1 MIENL
6 LNNSIN
12 KVTSDLFLTKD
23 QIIAAAKSRAQEEA
37 IKELPSPEQFKNNL
51 ESIILNG
58 DQEDRVLLENKFN
71 QAVRVIDT
79 AIDKLSL
86 KESQLFTLEN
96 KLEGSRQQ
104 LELIGNIRNIGF
116 NLSSVLEGIIPLID
130 GALAASSGPVASGT
144 IISNL
149 TLFKKDFKDI
159 IKKTQGSLS
168 SIDGIVV
175 FFNEEINNLSNPL
188 NQGIDALGIGIQQL
202 KDLREKFLV
211 NFENFLEQT
220 LTEDDLDNL
229 GLDRSNIS
237 GYFDRQPSEGGN
249 EEENLTSTL
258 LTNTYGTGEGNENS
272 TSLVYKGFKD

>member
-116 NLSSVLEGIIPLID
+116 DLSSVLEGIIPLID
-130 GALAASSGPVASGT
+130 GALASSSGPVASGT

-237 GYFDRQPSEGGN
+237 GYFDRQPSGGGN
-249 EEENLTSTL
+249 EEEDLTSTL

>member
-6 LNNSIN
+6 LNNAIN

-23 QIIAAAKSRAQEEA
+23 QIISAAKNRAQEEA
-37 IKELPSPEQFKNNL
+37 IKELPSPEQFKSNL
-51 ESIILNG
+51 ESTILNG

-79 AIDKLSL
+79 GIDKLSL
-86 KESQLFTLEN
+86 KESQLFALKN

-104 LELIGNIRNIGF
+104 LDLIGNIRNIGF
-116 NLSSVLEGIIPLID
+116 DLSSVLEGIIPLID
-130 GALAASSGPVASGT
+130 GALATSSGPVASGT

-159 IKKTQGSLS
+159 IKKIQGQLG
-168 SIDGIVV
+168 SIDGTVV
-175 FFNEEINNLSNPL
+175 FFNEEINKLSNPL
-188 NQGIDALGIGIQQL
+188 NQGIDALETGTQQL

-220 LTEDDLDNL
+220 LTEDDLDDL

-237 GYFDRQPSEGGN
+237 GYFERQPSGGN
-249 EEENLTSTL
+249 GEKEDPTSTML
-258 LTNTYGTGEGNENS
+258 ANTYGTGEGNEGS
-272 TSLVYKGFKD
+272 TSLVYKGFKR

>member
-6 LNNSIN
+6 LNNAIN

-23 QIIAAAKSRAQEEA
+23 QIISAAKNRAQEEA

-51 ESIILNG
+51 ESTILNG

-79 AIDKLSL
+79 GIDKLSL
-86 KESQLFTLEN
+86 KESQLFTLKN
-96 KLEGSRQQ
+96 KLEGSKQQ

-116 NLSSVLEGIIPLID
+116 DLSSVLEGIIPIID
-130 GALAASSGPVASGT
+130 GALATSSGPVASGT
-144 IISNL
+144 LISNL

-159 IKKTQGSLS
+159 IKKIQGQLG
-168 SIDGIVV
+168 SIDGTVV
-175 FFNEEINNLSNPL
+175 FFNEEINKLSNPL
-188 NQGIDALGIGIQQL
+188 NQGIDALETGTQQL

-237 GYFDRQPSEGGN
+237 GYFERQPSGGDA
-249 EEENLTSTL
+249 EKEDPTSTVL
-258 LTNTYGTGEGNENS
+258 ANTYGTGEGNEGS
-272 TSLVYKGFKD
+272 TSLAYKGFKN

>member
-116 NLSSVLEGIIPLID
+116 DLSSVLEGIIPLID

-237 GYFDRQPSEGGN
+237 GYFERQPSGGGN
-249 EEENLTSTL
+249 KEEDPTSTL

>member
-1 MIENL
+1 MP
-6 LNNSIN
+6 
-12 KVTSDLFLTKD
+12 KF
-23 QIIAAAKSRAQEEA
+23 IIY
-37 IKELPSPEQFKNNL
+37 QF
-51 ESIILNG
+51 
-58 DQEDRVLLENKFN
+58 
-71 QAVRVIDT
+71 
-79 AIDKLSL
+79 L

-116 NLSSVLEGIIPLID
+116 NLLDVIDPLIPLIE
-130 GALAASSGPVASGT
+130 GALASSSGPVASGT

-188 NQGIDALGIGIQQL
+188 NQGIDALEIGIQQL

-237 GYFDRQPSEGGN
+237 GYYERQPSGGDG
-249 EEENLTSTL
+249 EKEDPTSTVL
-258 LTNTYGTGEGNENS
+258 ANTYGTGEGNEDS
-272 TSLVYKGFKD
+272 TSLVYKGFKR

>member
-71 QAVRVIDT
+71 QSVRVIDT

-116 NLSSVLEGIIPLID
+116 NLLEVINPLIPLID
-130 GALAASSGPVASGT
+130 GALASSSGPVASGT

-149 TLFKKDFKDI
+149 TLFKKDFKDT

-249 EEENLTSTL
+249 EEEDLTSTL

>member
-23 QIIAAAKSRAQEEA
+23 QIISAAKSRAQEEA

-58 DQEDRVLLENKFN
+58 DQEDRILLENKFN

-86 KESQLFTLEN
+86 KESQLFTLKN

-116 NLSSVLEGIIPLID
+116 NILTVLEPLIPIID
-130 GALAASSGPVASGT
+130 GALATSSGPVASGT
-144 IISNL
+144 LISNL

-159 IKKTQGSLS
+159 IKKTRGTLN

-175 FFNEEINNLSNPL
+175 FFNKEINDLLNPL

-229 GLDRSNIS
+229 GLDRNNIS
-237 GYFDRQPSEGGN
+237 GYFERQPGGGDN
-249 EEENLTSTL
+249 GEEDFTSTL
-258 LTNTYGTGEGNENS
+258 LTNTYGTGEGNKNS